1 MKNYSPAGEGS
12 PVVPRYNYATGE
24 YMRPSY
30 YGNEHLHGLET
41 EINNRNTRMGRKGYA
56 PVPNYMI
63 GNGNSPMHRG
73 GNNLFPSPQKGFQ
86 YLTSGG
92 YPPPSA
98 MPQNSNF
105 YPAMFNHQ
113 TGQRIDPQSG
123 GLVPYSPKIDKHSSS
138 TVLSS
143 PSFSGLPSYL
153 GNADSQ
159 VAGAFGSNPPFRIVN
174 GKGGYQYKQFADG
187 TIQILKSPQ
196 GGVGTMV
203 GRSSPY
209 WQDITDEIGEYPIST
224 GNRRADALLQTGRN
238 IAQSEQGQAFFQ
250 SLFDRFITGQGLKQ
264 DQLELQRL
272 QAQQQSQAISQSMQP
287 TFFDKAKPYLLSLG
301 IIGAF
306 TGIAIAVTS
315 PKKKR
320 RK

>member
-1 MKNYSPAGEGS
+1 MKNYTPAGEGS

-30 YGNEHLHGLET
+30 YGNDRHLHGLDA

-56 PVPNYMI
+56 PVPNYMV

-73 GNNLFPSPQKGFQ
+73 GNNLFPSPQQGFQ

-98 MPQNSNF
+98 MPQNSNV

-123 GLVPYSPKIDKHSSS
+123 GLVPYAPKVDKHSSS
-138 TVLSS
+138 TLLDS
-143 PSFSGLPSYL
+143 PSFSGVPSYL
-153 GNADSQ
+153 GGHNL
-159 VAGAFGSNPPFRIVN
+159 PFRVVD
-174 GKGGYQYKQFADG
+174 GKGGYQYKQFSDG
-187 TIQILKSPQ
+187 SIQILKSPQ
-196 GGVGTMV
+196 GGSGTMV
-203 GRSSPY
+203 TKSSQY
-209 WQDITDEIGEYPIST
+209 WQAITNEIGQYPTIST
-224 GNRRADALLQTGRN
+224 GNQRADALLQQGRQF
-238 IAQSEQGQAFFQ
+238 AQSEQGQSILTA
-250 SLFDRFITGQGLKQ
+250 LFDRFISGQGLKQ
-264 DQLELQRL
+264 DELELQRL
-272 QAQQQSQAISQSMQP
+272 QAQQQSQAIRQSMQP
-287 TFFDKAKPYLLSLG
+287 SFFDKAKPYLLSLG